1 MKWAAVTGTNG
12 KTTSVE
18 LARQLLSK
26 LGIHAASWGTLG
38 VGLDGEF
45 EEVPWYCNSSQR
57 VHEFIQDLTE
67 QNQVDVCLMECF
79 SRLIEIGQ
87 YQHFEFDCA
96 AFTNLTHDHLDYHPT
111 LEDYLNAK
119 LKLLKHCKAGA
130 DVWINQQDPMHPNW
144 VAASQ
149 SAGLNARLFADSTS
163 IPGWFGRLEGN
174 TLSLNLNG
182 YVWQGGCPFF
192 GEHNVQNLLTSLG
205 IVQSLYGKEA
215 LTQACQYIPTLSLP
229 PGRLESIATN
239 GNRQVFVD
247 FAHNPD
253 GLFKSLDS
261 LNQTFG
267 KKLVVVFGCGGD
279 RDRSKRAPMAESVRQ
294 FADQAFITSDNSR
307 SEPPEQI
314 FAPLKKALPNA
325 RVIKNRTDAI
335 YQALKTQQ
343 PDEIVVVAGRGHE
356 GIKVDSATELIAP
369 LERTQNVRD
378 ADIIHHC
385 LAQLPHW

>member
-38 VGLDGEF
+38 VGLEGEF
-45 EEVPWYCNSSQR
+45 EEVPWYCNSSKR
-57 VHEFIQDLTE
+57 VHEFIQDLAT

-87 YQHFEFDCA
+87 YQHFTFDCA
-96 AFTNLTHDHLDYHPT
+96 AFTNLTHDHLDYHST
-111 LEDYLNAK
+111 LEGYLNAK
-119 LKLLKHCKAGA
+119 LKLLQHCKTGGE
-130 DVWINQQDPMHPNW
+130 VWINQQDPMHTTW
-144 VAASQ
+144 VKASQ
-149 SAGLNARLFADSTS
+149 SAGLRAKLFAHSTS
-163 IPGWFGRLEGN
+163 TPAWFGQPEGSDI
-174 TLSLNLNG
+174 TLNLDG
-182 YVWQGGCPFF
+182 YVWQGECPFF

-215 LTQACQYIPTLSLP
+215 LTQACQYIPALSLP
-229 PGRLESIATN
+229 PGRLEPIITK

-253 GLFKSLDS
+253 GLIKSLNS
-261 LNQTFG
+261 LHQAFG

-279 RDRSKRAPMAESVRQ
+279 RDKTKRTPMAESVRQ
-294 FADQAFITSDNSR
+294 FAERAFITSDNSR

-314 FAPLKKALPNA
+314 FAPLKKVLPDAL
-325 RVIKNRTDAI
+325 VIQNRTDAI
-335 YQALKTQQ
+335 YQALKTQK

-356 GIKVDSATELIAP
+356 GINVDTATELIAP
-369 LERTQNVRD
+369 IKGTQNVRD

-385 LAQLPHW
+385 LAQLPRW